1 MNTSPPT
8 RFFPRILTK
17 RQLLTLCLTAIVASV
32 IWYAQP
38 QLSALLAT
46 TDSNSDIA
54 QPVKPKPMPVNVAT
68 VQTIDTYKESRRFTG
83 TIRARNTADLAF
95 EGGGRLI
102 EVLVDEG
109 DSVEA
114 DQVLA
119 ILDTETLAARRSAAV
134 ATLSQA
140 ESILAELQA
149 GPRTESI
156 DSARASAAAAKSE
169 YQRSEINLK
178 RLTQLRASGA
188 ISAEEYDQAVFT
200 KKTSKA
206 NFDSARQKLAEL
218 VTGTRSEKI
227 TAQESAVNMSKA
239 TVKEIDVML
248 EQCKIVA
255 PFAGKVT
262 RCYLDHGT
270 IAAASSPVIR
280 IVEQSHLEAWVGL
293 PISVASKISVGDVAT
308 IVVDNQ
314 PHKAIL
320 KAKISELDAAT
331 RTQTVMFSLDE
342 SASKN
347 VIAGQLCEASF
358 ENEVEGTGYWVP
370 HSSLAKGI
378 RGLWSV
384 MVVMEKDNGD
394 ARTEKRDV
402 EVVRTSDERV
412 LVRGMINPGDVIV
425 VDGIHRITDGQL
437 VIANSNAGSR
447 VADKP
452 SDTK

>member
-1 MNTSPPT
+1 
-8 RFFPRILTK
+8 
-17 RQLLTLCLTAIVASV
+17 
-32 IWYAQP
+32 
-38 QLSALLAT
+38 
-46 TDSNSDIA
+46 
-54 QPVKPKPMPVNVAT
+54 
-68 VQTIDTYKESRRFTG
+68 
-83 TIRARNTADLAF
+83 
-95 EGGGRLI
+95 
-102 EVLVDEG
+102 
-109 DSVEA
+109 
-114 DQVLA
+114 
-119 ILDTETLAARRSAAV
+119 
-134 ATLSQA
+134 
-140 ESILAELQA
+140 
-149 GPRTESI
+149 
-156 DSARASAAAAKSE
+156 
-169 YQRSEINLK
+169 
-178 RLTQLRASGA
+178 
-188 ISAEEYDQAVFT
+188 
-200 KKTSKA
+200 
-206 NFDSARQKLAEL
+206 
-218 VTGTRSEKI
+218 
-227 TAQESAVNMSKA
+227 MSKA

-308 IVVDNQ
+308 SVVPNQ